1 MSSMGQELASVKLK
15 TNGPTELKVSD
26 LYTWIIWQYPRKLKQ
41 GLCGAVK
48 PPLAGQGW
56 YPAEIIQARKTILV
70 HGEVIKPFET
80 PSEAADWLSSL
91 AAYKSEVANSSKAAN
106 NSEQL

>member
-1 MSSMGQELASVKLK
+1 MSSTGQEVASVNLK
-15 TNGPTELKVSD
+15 TNEPTELKAAD

-41 GLCGAVK
+41 GLCGAVR
-48 PPLAGQGW
+48 PPLVGHGW

-70 HGEVIKPFET
+70 HGEVFKPFET

-91 AAYKSEVANSSKAAN
+91 SSHSGKTARD
-106 NSEQL
+106 SEQL